1 MIKST
6 KLSTKF
12 TNKIK
17 LDNLNLFIDEY
28 RRVVSQF
35 INILWSQNKIPKL
48 LPKATTSQITTWL
61 SARAVQAAAKQA
73 SGIVRGT
80 RKKQQK
86 RLYVYNKLLTE
97 NKTKQAKKLK
107 SIIDKIQVSKPNIN
121 QVEPELD
128 SRFIKQDWQN
138 QTSFDGVL
146 TLSSLGNKL
155 KIPIPVKATKHFNKL
170 ATTGGQLKPGLRL
183 SKKAITLVF
192 DLPEVKPKQTGQPLG
207 LDIGILNTFTLSNG
221 VASQPCNHG
230 HTLQTIN
237 QKLSRK
243 TKASKAFLK
252 VQQHRTN
259 YINWSLNQINLD
271 NTKTLRLENI
281 KYLRYKTKYS
291 RYLSHFTYTEI
302 YRKLEDLCK
311 SNGCSVE
318 YTSPIYTSQ
327 RCSNCGWVRSSNR
340 KGKHFQCEACKF
352 KCDSDYNAACN
363 IATPLMAVSQK
374 QRLEHR
380 NRKGFY
386 WNVSR
391 GKPIVSSTQES
402 SGHK

>member
-35 INILWSQNKIPKL
+35 VDILWPQPNIPKL

-61 SARAVQAAAKQA
+61 SARATQAAAKQA

-80 RKKQQK
+80 RRKQQK
-86 RLYVYNKLLTE
+86 RLYVYNKLLAE
-97 NKTKQAKKLK
+97 NKTKQARKLK
-107 SIIDKIQVSKPNIN
+107 SIIDETNVSKPNIN

-128 SRFIKQDWQN
+128 SRFVKQDWQN
-138 QTSFDGVL
+138 QTIFDGII
-146 TLSSLGNKL
+146 TITSLGNKL

-170 ATTGGQLKPGLRL
+170 AATGGQLKPGLRL
-183 SKKAITLVF
+183 SKKALTLMF
-192 DLPEVKPKQTGQPLG
+192 DLPEVKPKQTGQTLG
-207 LDIGILNTFTLSNG
+207 LDIGVLNTFTLSNG
-221 VASQPCNHG
+221 VASQPCKHG

-243 TKASKAFLK
+243 TKASKAFTK
-252 VQQHRTN
+252 AQQHRTN

-281 KYLRYKTKYS
+281 KYLRYKTQYS

-302 YRKLEDLCK
+302 YRKLKDLCK
-311 SNGCSVE
+311 TNGCSIN
-318 YTSPIYTSQ
+318 YTSPTYTSQ

-340 KGKHFQCEACKF
+340 KGKQFKCEACKF

-363 IATPLMAVSQK
+363 IATPLPSITKAT
-374 QRLEHR
+374 RLKHK

>member
-35 INILWSQNKIPKL
+35 IDIVWLQPNIPKL
-48 LPKATTSQITTWL
+48 LPKTTTSQITTWL

-80 RKKQQK
+80 RRRQQK
-86 RLYVYNKLLTE
+86 RLYVYSKLLAE
-97 NKTKQAKKLK
+97 NKTKQARKLK
-107 SIIDKIQVSKPNIN
+107 SIIDETNVSKPNIN

-138 QTSFDGVL
+138 QTSFDGII
-146 TLSSLGNKL
+146 TITSLGNKL

-170 ATTGGQLKPGLRL
+170 AAAGGQLKPGLRL
-183 SKKAITLVF
+183 SKKTITLVF

-221 VASQPCNHG
+221 VASQPCKHG

-271 NTKTLRLENI
+271 NTKTLKLENI

-311 SNGCSVE
+311 SNGCSIN
-318 YTSPIYTSQ
+318 YTNPTYTSQ

-340 KGKHFQCEACKF
+340 KGKQFKCEACKF

-363 IATPLMAVSQK
+363 IATPLMAISQK
-374 QRLEHR
+374 QRLKHK

>member
-12 TNKIK
+12 TNKTK

-35 INILWSQNKIPKL
+35 VDILWPQNKTPRL
-48 LPKATTSQITTWL
+48 LPKAITSQITTWL

-86 RLYVYNKLLTE
+86 RNYIYNKLLTE
-97 NKTKQAKKLK
+97 NKTKQARKLK
-107 SIIDKIQVSKPNIN
+107 SIIEKAQVSKPNIN

-138 QTSFDGVL
+138 QTIFDGII
-146 TLSSLGNKL
+146 TITSLGNKL

-170 ATTGGQLKPGLRL
+170 AATGGQLKPGLRL

-192 DLPEVKPKQTGQPLG
+192 DLPEVKPKQTGQTLG
-207 LDIGILNTFTLSNG
+207 LDIGVLNTFTLSNG
-221 VASQPCNHG
+221 VASQPCKHG

-243 TKASKAFLK
+243 TKASKAFTK
-252 VQQHRTN
+252 AQQHRTN
-259 YINWSLNQINLD
+259 YINWSLNQINFN
-271 NTKTLRLENI
+271 NTKILRLENI
-281 KYLRYKTKYS
+281 KYLRHKTQYS

-318 YTSPIYTSQ
+318 YTNPTYTSQ

-340 KGKHFQCEACKF
+340 KGKHFQCEACKYE
-352 KCDSDYNAACN
+352 CDSDYNAACN
-363 IATPLMAVSQK
+363 IATPLLSITKAT
-374 QRLEHR
+374 RLKHK